1 MRAGPAQS
9 ILRFMF
15 NDHLLRTLARTRVDD
30 ARRAARQSHV
40 EPRGGPAPRLAAVA
54 PSPDAPLTIR
64 HAGAADLPAIAHLA
78 ALDSRRIPSGELF
91 VAEVEGRL
99 LAAVS
104 IDTGAVV
111 ADPFAHTAS
120 IVRLL
125 RLQASAVGT
134 PAPRP
139 GAGAIPEGEPA
150 LPKAA

>member
-1 MRAGPAQS
+1 MWAGPAQS
-9 ILRFMF
+9 IMPFMF
-15 NDHLLRTLARTRVDD
+15 SDHLLRTLSRTRVDD
-30 ARRAARQSHV
+30 AQRSAHHRNFEA
-40 EPRGGPAPRLAAVA
+40 RGGPAPRLAAVA
-54 PSPDAPLTIR
+54 PSADAPLTIR
-64 HAGAADLPAIAHLA
+64 HAGAADMPALTDLA

-111 ADPFAHTAS
+111 ADPFQDTAS
-120 IVRLL
+120 IVKLL
-125 RLQASAVGT
+125 RLQASAAGT

-139 GAGAIPEGEPA
+139 VAVPETEPA